1 MKKLY
6 NSNIFWLIV
15 SLLLSLAIWVYV
27 TSIEN
32 DDFKQTFRGVQI
44 EVIGESALKTSKNMV
59 ITDLDTSYVTIDV
72 TGPRRIVGSLSSS
85 DIVAQLDVSK
95 LSRVSYTSQQYSVVF
110 PDRVDTSK
118 ITVTKK
124 TPETVSFVVSNMAE
138 KTIQVKG
145 SFVGSIAEGYKSQKA
160 EFEPSTI
167 TVSGPEVYLKN
178 IDYAWVTFGAEDIME
193 TYSTESFFQLMDEQG
208 NEIPADGLSFSSD
221 SVIARLP
228 IIEVRNVPLAV
239 NIVYGAGATEENT
252 SVVIEPQY
260 ITLSGDSL
268 LLNDY
273 NQIVL
278 GTIDAT
284 KFSAKTEEMSFTI
297 KFDNEL
303 NNDTGITE
311 ALVTVEISGLSTRT
325 FTVGNIQKGTPP
337 EGFDAEIVSEQL
349 TVTLRGI
356 EEELEK
362 ISADDIAAIIDW
374 SDFNA
379 AVGNQELPAKIR
391 VDLDG
396 VSSVGAIF
404 DYTVSVDV
412 KKA

>member
-6 NSNIFWLIV
+6 NSNVFWIIV
-15 SLLLSLAIWVYV
+15 SLILSLAIWVYV
-27 TSIEN
+27 TSIET

-44 EVIGESALKTSKNMV
+44 EVVGESALKTSKNMV

-72 TGPRRIVGSLSSS
+72 TGPRRIVGSLSAS

-95 LSRVSYTSQQYSVVF
+95 LSRVSFTSQQYSVVF
-110 PDRVDTSK
+110 PEGVDTSK
-118 ITVTKK
+118 ITVTRKS
-124 TPETVSFVVSNMAE
+124 PETVSFVVTNMAE
-138 KTIQVKG
+138 KTVQVKG
-145 SFVGSIAEGYKSQKA
+145 SFVGSVADGYKSQKA
-160 EFEPSTI
+160 EFEPDTI

-178 IDYAWVTFGAEDIME
+178 IDYAWVTFGAENIEE
-193 TYSTESFFQLMDEQG
+193 TFATESFFQLMDEQG
-208 NEIPADGLSFSSD
+208 NEIPADGLTFSAE
-221 SVIARLP
+221 SVMAKLP

-239 NIVYGAGATEENT
+239 NVVYGAGATEENT
-252 SVVIEPQY
+252 SVTIEPQY
-260 ITLSGDSL
+260 ITLSGDTL

-278 GTIDAT
+278 GTVDAT
-284 KFSAKTEEMSFTI
+284 KFSAKTEAMTYTI

-311 ALVTVEISGLSTRT
+311 AVVTVEISGLSTKT
-325 FTVGNIQKGTPP
+325 LTVSNIQKGTLPD
-337 EGFDAEIVSEQL
+337 GFDAEIVSEQL
-349 TVTLRGI
+349 TVTLRGT
-356 EEELEK
+356 EEELES
-362 ISADDIAAIIDW
+362 ITSDDVAAIIDW

-391 VDLDG
+391 VDVDG